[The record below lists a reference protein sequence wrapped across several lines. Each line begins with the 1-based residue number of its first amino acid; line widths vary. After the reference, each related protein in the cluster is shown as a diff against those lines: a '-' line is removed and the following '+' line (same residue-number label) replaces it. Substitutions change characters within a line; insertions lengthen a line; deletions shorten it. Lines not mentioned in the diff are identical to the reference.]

1 MSSKLKSKIK
11 SSKQSQKR
19 QKDSNEIEI
28 IRRTLENNT
37 HEVIEDT
44 KLKRITSWRKSR
56 EKFFKNFIYNILSC
70 GILHLV
76 SLFHPNLFI
85 KLYCNPSPASE
96 CDYFLVE
103 NIYGKFTLCPIIC
116 KKKKRNKLNS
126 LEQEKDNL
134 EISEGKRPEL
144 ELTKNLTYSF
154 VYKSNVYEY
163 DEKKN
168 EVNPVYMDLSKLTN
182 KGILDY
188 FLNGLGTKGLVNK
201 FRERYGRNEYAFDI
215 KLLFLFFL
223 NNEIPS
229 YAIVIFICIIQT
241 IAFPDFTI
249 LIAKTA
255 VVIAFIVIQLINIKV
270 TIINKYKKEL
280 TLDGNETKIKVKR
293 NYLLKD
299 SDNFFIEIEPEELLP
314 GDIFF
319 LKVNDFVPCDC
330 IIMEGECMVSESN
343 LTGKLDISKK
353 SSLRDNNDLFNY
365 RNSNINIL
373 YHGMKIIKTFSKFND
388 NYISALCINIGS
400 NTYKANLYSNIF
412 YFLERKKEYNYVY
425 NLFGERKVIFYY
437 IIIAIFVS
445 LIYGLVLY
453 NISKDI
459 IDQDKFKN
467 LLLKS
472 LLGCFS
478 ECLML
483 PYFMSHSFMI
493 LLGIFRLQGN
503 DVICFDKSRLI
514 NSGKINTIIFNK
526 TGTLSNDVL
535 ELKGYHI
542 PNFSIQRKGHI
553 AYNSYTTSQSKEI
566 NVQLLNYYKE
576 YLETK
581 ETINTK
587 KKTPTFLI
595 YNKINSKFGAQLTIF
610 LECLLCCSDVDKF
623 GIDLFG
629 SKIETTLFN
638 DMKWDVKQY
647 DNNNNEKEKN
657 KNYESISLKNI
668 KSNFNNSYCLIQKKI
683 YDIFPKNYYKLSESS
698 KKTSKIS
705 TKKNSLDIT
714 NTSDRS
720 KNQLLKTKSDLS
732 NSLQTNQILSD
743 INKSPTSSYKLRI
756 YKKFIISGT
765 LSHSAIVYNFI
776 KEELRFM
783 TRGYPEEIISKC
795 QKNSIPA
802 DLYEIISINR
812 SNGFIVL
819 VCASKVLDLED
830 YNDNDDLDYYM
841 EDLTFCGFITLKNKI
856 NDSIKYSIEQIN
868 EFKCQMVIS
877 SADNEYNC
885 LSTGFNSGIIENND
899 IFVFDKPDKLNKLS
913 IRKIYSIKRME
924 KEDANKKDNK
934 ANDKVSKF
942 SKISKNVSHNIKK
955 NELIKNK
962 TKGNFFNEELIND
975 DIENSL
981 YRKKSLIPQNDN
993 SKIDD
998 ISEVRKLNDLS
1009 NMKISELNISNNND
1023 SEFDPNKLLSSKG
1036 IEKLKFTQ
1044 KKTQDTA
1051 NFIRN
1056 KSQITANIPD
1066 ENNLA
1071 FFQNILYYHGIFE
1084 DHEDL
1089 KEGVYCISS
1098 SAFNFLYQ
1106 NRAFKGIKYIM
1117 EKLKKNTKIYF
1128 NMSSMDKSRLIDYF
1142 RESGDNIVLSLG
1154 GCDSDLDA
1162 IISSNVGVSLKNPP
1176 NQNMILCHFYSSK
1189 KDIIS
1194 LKSIITIGRLLYEN
1208 SILLEIV
1215 SFSCSISINFFLIG
1229 CLTNNLSIEGFS
1241 ANQLRF
1247 LDLEFLILEMLSFAG
1262 SPKEKSNMIRNKKL
1276 LNVYYVVQ
1284 LIALL
1289 IFKLSSIALLQNL
1302 YKTDENLKSRESS
1315 SEYINFIFIL
1325 CIEFVINSI
1334 FIFNHISFYREPPFS
1349 NITLVVSSLIVFIYV
1364 ILLICLNSSNFNS
1377 DFVGLTNFAYSEN
1390 LIDTYSDQNRMWLTV
1405 IICFD
1410 FSGSFLFCSI
1420 LYIIFDCCSK

>member
-19 QKDSNEIEI
+19 QKDLNEIEI

-249 LIAKTA
+249 LFAKTA

-459 IDQDKFKN
+459 IDQDEFKN

-802 DLYEIISINR
+802 DLDEIISINR

-885 LSTGFNSGIIENND
+885 LSTGFNSGIVENND

-998 ISEVRKLNDLS
+998 LSEVRKLNDLS
-1009 NMKISELNISNNND
+1009 NLKISELNISNNND

-1106 NRAFKGIKYIM
+1106 NRSFKGIKYIM

-1247 LDLEFLILEMLSFAG
+1247 LDLEFLILEMFSFAG

-1302 YKTDENLKSRESS
+1302 YKTDENLKSGESS

-1420 LYIIFDCCSK
+1420 LYIIFDCCAK